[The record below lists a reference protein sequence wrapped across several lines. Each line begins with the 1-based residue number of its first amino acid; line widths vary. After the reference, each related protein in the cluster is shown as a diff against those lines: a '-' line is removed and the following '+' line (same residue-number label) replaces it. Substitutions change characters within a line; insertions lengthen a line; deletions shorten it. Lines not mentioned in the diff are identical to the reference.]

1 MKFSQFFQ
9 EAKGQPKVIVVYGG
23 GFQPFHAGHMS
34 SYEQAKRAFPSADFY
49 VAASNDTKNRPIPF
63 KDKEFLA
70 KQAGV
75 KDKFVQ
81 VVQPVNPTEILSHYD
96 PKKDILILVRSERD
110 PVNYT
115 KKDGSPAYYQP
126 FKSIKQCV
134 PFDPKGGHGYIYVTK
149 KHVFSVNGQEV
160 YSGSQIRSMYSS
172 ADNAGRKSIIGDLY
186 PKATKENKVKQLLD
200 KYIGGNMNETVDELF
215 ESLFVEEVLNEGVHD
230 ASIFKAVFLAGG
242 PGSGKDYVLD
252 NTLAGH
258 GLTEINS
265 DRALEFLMDKEGLD
279 KKMPKSEE
287 DKRNLV
293 RGRAKTITDLRQR
306 LALLGRNGLI
316 INGTGDDT
324 EKTKKIKARLEELGY
339 DTKMLLVNTRDEV
352 SAQRNIE
359 RGQRGGRAVPENIRK
374 EKWDSVQNSRTEYA
388 KLFGSNYHEFDNSE
402 DLRSAD
408 PEVVKQK
415 KMEMMDIFKKVR
427 EFTQAPPKSEPAELW
442 IASEMERK
450 NRFTVP
456 PKQAELS
463 AHADGQG
470 AAADQAH
477 QLGLSY
483 YGFGR
488 YGKQGKV
495 THHSVNGKLVE
506 VPREKPAE
514 VSVPT
519 TGSSMKKKV
528 NESVLSESVSIT
540 FTADT
545 VEELNNA
552 FNMFGSDTEV
562 TEEVAPS
569 MSNNAGLNALTLGT
583 YEPPIQEA
591 SYAGNIGMMEVMKFH
606 QKATPEQKKEF
617 KSFMA
622 NNKHGDAWKL
632 IQDVSGVKL
641 VGKEFESKDKYIND
655 KNGNPRMFMLR
666 RAAAKEAHLNG
677 GEVVQQGRGYV
688 VKLKENK
695 NDEIFQGTI
704 ESQTIGTRT
713 SLTEAYSGGRT
724 ESGSTSTSSRITES
738 GSTSSSGRDTSGQ
751 INEHCGCDED
761 KPTKKIT
768 LSKIRERQAKKVE
781 ESIDQG
787 IEPGLSMA
795 AAGESIGRDMGEK
808 IKNRTGKAAQ
818 VAEMT
823 GDETGASIGAQ
834 KEDELKKKGISL
846 TSFKSNKAI
855 GA

>member
-1 MKFSQFFQ
+1 MKFKKFLQ
-9 EAKGQPKVIVVYGG
+9 EAKEKHAVLAFGRMNPPTTGHAKLVDKVKDVASEHNASHHVVLSGTQDKYKN
-23 GFQPFHAGHMS
+23 PLSVAEKVKH
-34 SYEQAKRAFPSADFY
+34 AKRFFPNTNV
-49 VAASNDTKNRPIPF
+49 VAATKDSPT
-63 KDKEFLA
+63 FLA
-70 KQAGV
+70 QAEKLHKQGVTHLHMVAGSDRLPEYQ
-75 KDKFVQ
+75 KLLHRYNGDHEGALF
-81 VVQPVNPTEILSHYD
+81 HF
-96 PKKDILILVRSERD
+96 KKITLHSAGERD
-110 PVNYT
+110 PDAEGTEGMSASKMRSHAQEGNF
-115 KKDGSPAYYQP
+115 KEFSKGIPAHMKPEHAKELYHDVRNRMGM
-126 FKSIKQCV
+126 KES
-134 PFDPKGGHGYIYVTK
+134 FDDSFEI
-149 KHVFSVNGQEV
+149 
-160 YSGSQIRSMYSS
+160 
-172 ADNAGRKSIIGDLY
+172 
-186 PKATKENKVKQLLD
+186 LL
-200 KYIGGNMNETVDELF
+200 
-215 ESLFVEEVLNEGVHD
+215 SEGVHD

-265 DRALEFLMDKEGLD
+265 DRALEFMMDKQGLD
-279 KKMPKSEE
+279 KKMPDSEE
-287 DKRNLV
+287 DKRNFV

-316 INGTGDDT
+316 INGTGDDI

-339 DTKMLLVNTRDEV
+339 DTKMLLVNTRDEI

-359 RGQRGGRAVPENIRK
+359 RGQRGGRAVPETIRK

-388 KLFGSNYHEFDNSE
+388 KLFGTNYIEFDNSE

-415 KMEMMDIFKKVR
+415 KMELMDIFKNVR

-450 NRFTVP
+450 NRFAVP

-477 QLGLSY
+477 KLGLSY

-495 THHSVNGKLVE
+495 THHTVNGKLVE
-506 VPREKPAE
+506 VPREKPGE

-519 TGSSMKKKV
+519 TGSSMKK
-528 NESVLSESVSIT
+528 
-540 FTADT
+540 
-545 VEELNNA
+545 
-552 FNMFGSDTEV
+552 
-562 TEEVAPS
+562 
-569 MSNNAGLNALTLGT
+569 
-583 YEPPIQEA
+583 IQEA
-591 SYAGNIGMMEVMKFH
+591 AYTGNIGMMEVMKFH
-606 QKATPEQKKEF
+606 QKATPEQKKQF
-617 KSFMA
+617 KSHMA

-641 VGKEFESKDKYIND
+641 VGKEFESSDKYITD
-655 KNGNPRMFMLR
+655 KNGNPRVFMLR
-666 RAAAKEAHLNG
+666 RNAAKEAHTKD
-677 GEVVQQGRGYV
+677 GEVVQQGKGYV

-695 NDEIFQGTI
+695 NDEIFQRTI

-713 SLTEAYSGGRT
+713 SFTEAFGGSGGVSRA
-724 ESGSTSTSSRITES
+724 SGRNTSS
-738 GSTSSSGRDTSGQ
+738 GSSSGRCAACGQ
-751 INEHCGCDED
+751 INEDCGCETNS
-761 KPTKKIT
+761 TKKLT
-768 LSKIRERQAKKVE
+768 LTKIRERQAEKIK
-781 ESIDQG
+781 ESIDKG

-795 AAGESIGRDMGEK
+795 ASGESIGRDMGEK
-808 IKNRTGKAAQ
+808 IKKRTGKASQ
-818 VAEMT
+818 VVEMQ

-846 TSFKSNKAI
+846 LSFKSNKAI

>member
-9 EAKGQPKVIVVYGG
+9 EAKGQPKVVVVYGG
-23 GFQPFHAGHMS
+23 GFQPFHAGHTS
-34 SYEQAKRAFPSADFY
+34 SYDQAKRAFPSADFY

-63 KDKEFLA
+63 KDKQFLA
-70 KQAGV
+70 QQAGV

-81 VVQPVNPTEILSHYD
+81 VAQPVNPTEILSQYD
-96 PKKDILILVRSERD
+96 PKKDILILVRSDRD

-126 FKSIKQCV
+126 FKSIKDCV
-134 PFDPKGGHGYIYVTK
+134 SFDPKGGHGYVYVTK
-149 KHVFSVNGQEV
+149 KHVFKVNGKEV
-160 YSGSQIRSMYSS
+160 YSGSQIRSMYTK
-172 ADNAGRKSIIGDLY
+172 ADDAGRKTIIGDLY
-186 PKATKENKVKQLLD
+186 PRATKENKVKQLLD
-200 KYIGGNMNETVDELF
+200 KYIGGNMNESVDELF
-215 ESLFVEEVLNEGVHD
+215 ELLFVESVDDSFEQLLNEGVHD

-265 DRALEFLMDKEGLD
+265 DRALEFMMDKEGLD
-279 KKMPKSEE
+279 KKMPSSEE
-287 DKRNLV
+287 EKRNFV

-316 INGTGDDT
+316 INGTGDDI
-324 EKTKKIKARLEELGY
+324 EKTKKIKAKLEELGY

-359 RGQRGGRAVPENIRK
+359 RGQRGGRAVPETIRK

-388 KLFGSNYHEFDNSE
+388 KLFGTNYIEFDNSE

-408 PEVVKQK
+408 PELVKQK
-415 KMEMMDIFKKVR
+415 KMELMDIFKNVR
-427 EFTQAPPKSEPAELW
+427 EFTQAPPKSEPAENW

-450 NRFTVP
+450 NRFAVS

-477 QLGLSY
+477 KLGLSY

-495 THHSVNGKLVE
+495 TYHSVNGKLVE
-506 VPREKPAE
+506 VPREKPGE
-514 VSVPT
+514 VTVPT
-519 TGSSMKKKV
+519 TGSSMKK
-528 NESVLSESVSIT
+528 
-540 FTADT
+540 
-545 VEELNNA
+545 
-552 FNMFGSDTEV
+552 
-562 TEEVAPS
+562 
-569 MSNNAGLNALTLGT
+569 
-583 YEPPIQEA
+583 IQEA

-617 KSFMA
+617 KSHMA

-641 VGKEFESKDKYIND
+641 VGKEFESKDKYITD
-655 KNGNPRMFMLR
+655 KNGNTRMFMLR
-666 RAAAKEAHLNG
+666 RSAAKEAHMKD
-677 GEVVQQGRGYV
+677 GEVVQQGKGYV
-688 VKLKENK
+688 VKLKENR
-695 NDEIFQGTI
+695 NDEIFQRTLG
-704 ESQTIGTRT
+704 SQTVSART

-724 ESGSTSTSSRITES
+724 ESGSTSGRNTSSR
-738 GSTSSSGRDTSGQ
+738 GASTSESTSGQ
-751 INEHCGCDED
+751 INEHCGCETE
-761 KPTKKIT
+761 PTKKLT
-768 LSKIRERQAKKVE
+768 LTQIRERQAEKIK
-781 ESIDQG
+781 ESIDKG

-795 AAGESIGRDMGEK
+795 ASGESIGRDMGEK
-808 IKNRTGKAAQ
+808 IKKKTGQ
-818 VAEMT
+818 VTVVEMQ

>member
-23 GFQPFHAGHMS
+23 GFQPFHAGHTS
-34 SYEQAKRAFPSADFY
+34 SYDQAKRVFSSADFY

-63 KDKEFLA
+63 KDKQFLA
-70 KQAGV
+70 QQAGV

-81 VVQPVNPTEILSHYD
+81 VAQPVNPTEILSQYD
-96 PKKDILILVRSERD
+96 PKKDILILVRSDRD
-110 PVNYT
+110 PMNYT

-126 FKSIKQCV
+126 FKSIKDCV
-134 PFDPKGGHGYIYVTK
+134 SFDSKGGHGYVYVTK
-149 KHVFSVNGQEV
+149 KHVFKVNGKEV
-160 YSGSQIRSMYSS
+160 YSGSQIRSMYTK
-172 ADNAGRKSIIGDLY
+172 ADDAGRKTIIGDLY

-200 KYIGGNMNETVDELF
+200 KYIGGNMNETADELF
-215 ESLFVEEVLNEGVHD
+215 ESLFAESIDDSFNELLSEGVHD

-252 NTLAGH
+252 NTLSGH

-265 DRALEFLMDKEGLD
+265 DKALEFMMDKEGLD

-287 DKRNLV
+287 EKRNFV
-293 RGRAKTITDLRQR
+293 RGRAKSITDLRQR

-316 INGTGDDT
+316 INGTGDDL

-339 DTKMLLVNTRDEV
+339 DTKMLLVNTRDDI

-359 RGQRGGRAVPENIRK
+359 RGQRGGRAVPETVRK

-388 KLFGSNYHEFDNSE
+388 KLFGTNYIEFDNSE

-408 PEVVKQK
+408 PELVKQK
-415 KMEMMDIFKKVR
+415 KMELMDIFKNVR
-427 EFTQAPPKSEPAELW
+427 EFTQAPPKSEPAENW

-450 NRFTVP
+450 NRFAVS

-477 QLGLSY
+477 KLGLSY

-495 THHSVNGKLVE
+495 TYHSVNGKLVE
-506 VPREKPAE
+506 VPREKPGE
-514 VSVPT
+514 VTVPT
-519 TGSSMKKKV
+519 TGSSMKK
-528 NESVLSESVSIT
+528 
-540 FTADT
+540 
-545 VEELNNA
+545 
-552 FNMFGSDTEV
+552 
-562 TEEVAPS
+562 
-569 MSNNAGLNALTLGT
+569 
-583 YEPPIQEA
+583 IQEA

-617 KSFMA
+617 KSHMA

-641 VGKEFESKDKYIND
+641 VGKEFESNDKYITD

-666 RAAAKEAHLNG
+666 RSAAKEAHMKD
-677 GEVVQQGRGYV
+677 GEVVQQGKGYV
-688 VKLKENK
+688 VKLKENR
-695 NDEIFQGTI
+695 NDEIFQRTLG
-704 ESQTIGTRT
+704 SQTVSART

-724 ESGSTSTSSRITES
+724 ESGSTSGRNTSSR
-738 GSTSSSGRDTSGQ
+738 GASTSESTSGQ
-751 INEHCGCDED
+751 INEHCGCETE
-761 KPTKKIT
+761 PTKKLT
-768 LSKIRERQAKKVE
+768 LTQIRERQAEKIK
-781 ESIDQG
+781 ESIDKG

-795 AAGESIGRDMGEK
+795 ASGESIGRDMGEK
-808 IKNRTGKAAQ
+808 IKKKTGQ
-818 VAEMT
+818 VTVVEMQ

>member
-1 MKFSQFFQ
+1 MKFKKFLQ
-9 EAKGQPKVIVVYGG
+9 EAKEKHAVLAFGRMNPPTTGHAKLVDKVKEVASEHNASHHVVLSGTQDKYKN
-23 GFQPFHAGHMS
+23 PLS
-34 SYEQAKRAFPSADFY
+34 SAQKVKHAKRFFPNTNV
-49 VAASNDTKNRPIPF
+49 VAATK
-63 KDKEFLA
+63 D
-70 KQAGV
+70 
-75 KDKFVQ
+75 
-81 VVQPVNPTEILSHYD
+81 NPTFLSQAEKLHKQGVTHLHMVAGSDRLPEYQKLLHRYNGD
-96 PKKDILILVRSERD
+96 HEGALFHFKKITLHSAGERD
-110 PVNYT
+110 PDAEGTEGMSASKMRSHAQDGNYKEFT
-115 KKDGSPAYYQP
+115 KGIPP
-126 FKSIKQCV
+126 
-134 PFDPKGGHGYIYVTK
+134 
-149 KHVFSVNGQEV
+149 HVKPHHAKELYHDVRN
-160 YSGSQIRSMYSS
+160 SM
-172 ADNAGRKSIIGDLY
+172 GL
-186 PKATKENKVKQLLD
+186 KESTD
-200 KYIGGNMNETVDELF
+200 DLF
-215 ESLFVEEVLNEGVHD
+215 ESMFNESVDDSFEQLLNEGVHD

-265 DRALEFLMDKEGLD
+265 DRALEFMMDKEGLD
-279 KKMPKSEE
+279 KKMPSSEE
-287 DKRNLV
+287 EKRNFV

-316 INGTGDDT
+316 INGTGDDI
-324 EKTKKIKARLEELGY
+324 EKTKKIKAKLEELGY

-359 RGQRGGRAVPENIRK
+359 RGQRGGRAVPETIRK

-388 KLFGSNYHEFDNSE
+388 KLFGSNYIEFDNSE

-408 PEVVKQK
+408 PELVKQK
-415 KMEMMDIFKKVR
+415 KMELMDIFKNVR
-427 EFTQAPPKSEPAELW
+427 EFTQAPPKSEPAEMW

-450 NRFTVP
+450 NRFAVS

-477 QLGLSY
+477 KLGLSY

-495 THHSVNGKLVE
+495 TYHSVNGKLVE
-506 VPREKPAE
+506 VPREKPGE
-514 VSVPT
+514 VTVPT
-519 TGSSMKKKV
+519 TGSSMKK
-528 NESVLSESVSIT
+528 
-540 FTADT
+540 
-545 VEELNNA
+545 
-552 FNMFGSDTEV
+552 
-562 TEEVAPS
+562 
-569 MSNNAGLNALTLGT
+569 
-583 YEPPIQEA
+583 IQEA

-617 KSFMA
+617 KSHMA

-641 VGKEFESKDKYIND
+641 VGKEFESKDKYITD

-666 RAAAKEAHLNG
+666 RSAAKEAHMKD
-677 GEVVQQGRGYV
+677 GEVVQQGKGYV
-688 VKLKENK
+688 VKLKENR
-695 NDEIFQGTI
+695 NDEIFQRTLG
-704 ESQTIGTRT
+704 SQTVSART

-724 ESGSTSTSSRITES
+724 ESGSTSGRNTSSR
-738 GSTSSSGRDTSGQ
+738 GASTSESTSGQ
-751 INEHCGCDED
+751 INEHCGCETE
-761 KPTKKIT
+761 PTKKLT
-768 LSKIRERQAKKVE
+768 LTQIRERQAEKIK
-781 ESIDQG
+781 ESIDKG

-795 AAGESIGRDMGEK
+795 ASGESIGRDMGEK
-808 IKNRTGKAAQ
+808 IKKKTGKASQ
-818 VAEMT
+818 VVEMQ

-846 TSFKSNKAI
+846 LSFKSNKAI

>member
-1 MKFSQFFQ
+1 MKFSRFIQ
-9 EAKGQPKVIVVYGG
+9 EAKGQSKVIVVYGG

-34 SYEQAKRAFPSADFY
+34 SYEQAKRAFSSADFY

-63 KDKEFLA
+63 KDKQFLA
-70 KQAGV
+70 QQAGV
-75 KDKFVQ
+75 NDNFVQ
-81 VVQPVNPTEILSHYD
+81 VSQPVNPTEILSRYD

-126 FKSIKQCV
+126 FKSIKECKS
-134 PFDPKGGHGYIYVTK
+134 FDPKGGHGYVYVTK
-149 KHVFSVNGQEV
+149 KHIFKVNGQEV
-160 YSGSQIRSMYSS
+160 YSGSQIRSMYTK
-172 ADNAGRKSIIGDLY
+172 ADDTGRKNIIKDLY
-186 PKATKENKVKQLLD
+186 PKATKPAKLKQLLD
-200 KYIGGNMNETVDELF
+200 KYIGGNMKESADELF
-215 ESLFVEEVLNEGVHD
+215 ESLFVESVDDSFNELLNEGVHD

-265 DRALEFLMDKEGLD
+265 DRALEFMMDKEGLD

-287 DKRNLV
+287 DKRNFV
-293 RGRAKTITDLRQR
+293 RGRAKSITDLRQR

-316 INGTGDDT
+316 INGTGDDI
-324 EKTKKIKARLEELGY
+324 EKTKKIKAKLEELGY
-339 DTKMLLVNTRDEV
+339 DTKMLLVNTRDDI
-352 SAQRNIE
+352 SAQRNLE
-359 RGQRGGRAVPENIRK
+359 RGQRGGRAVPETIRK

-388 KLFGSNYHEFDNSE
+388 KLFGTNYIEFDNSE

-415 KMEMMDIFKKVR
+415 KMELMDIFKNVR
-427 EFTQAPPKSEPAELW
+427 EFTQAPPKSEPAENW

-450 NRFTVP
+450 NRFAVP

-477 QLGLSY
+477 KLGLSY

-506 VPREKPAE
+506 VPREKPGE

-519 TGSSMKKKV
+519 TGSSMKK
-528 NESVLSESVSIT
+528 
-540 FTADT
+540 
-545 VEELNNA
+545 
-552 FNMFGSDTEV
+552 
-562 TEEVAPS
+562 
-569 MSNNAGLNALTLGT
+569 
-583 YEPPIQEA
+583 IQEA
-591 SYAGNIGMMEVMKFH
+591 AYTGNIGMMEVMKFH

-617 KSFMA
+617 KSHMA

-641 VGKEFESKDKYIND
+641 VGKEFESNDKYITD
-655 KNGNPRMFMLR
+655 KNGNPRIFMLR
-666 RAAAKEAHLNG
+666 RSAAKEAHTKN
-677 GEVVQQGRGYV
+677 GEVAQQGKGYV
-688 VKLKENK
+688 VKLKENR
-695 NDEIFQGTI
+695 NDEIYQRTF
-704 ESQTIGTRT
+704 ESHTIGTGT
-713 SLTEAYSGGRT
+713 SFTEGYSARDSGTSGRST
-724 ESGSTSTSSRITES
+724 SGKSTSTSKETGGQITELA
-738 GSTSSSGRDTSGQ
+738 GCETDSS
-751 INEHCGCDED
+751 
-761 KPTKKIT
+761 KKLT
-768 LSKIRERQAKKVE
+768 LTKIRERQAEKIK
-781 ESIDQG
+781 ESIDKG

-795 AAGESIGRDMGEK
+795 ASGESIGRDMGEK
-808 IKNRTGKAAQ
+808 IKKRTGKASQ
-818 VAEMT
+818 VVEMQ

-846 TSFKSNKAI
+846 LSFKSNKAI

>member
-34 SYEQAKRAFPSADFY
+34 SYDQAKRAFPSADFH

-63 KDKEFLA
+63 KDKQFLA
-70 KQAGV
+70 QQAGV

-81 VVQPVNPTEILSHYD
+81 VVQPVNPTEILSQYD

-126 FKSIKQCV
+126 FKSIKECV
-134 PFDPKGGHGYIYVTK
+134 PFDPKGGHGYVYVTK
-149 KHVFSVNGQEV
+149 KHIFKVNGQEV
-160 YSGSQIRSMYSS
+160 YSGSQIRSMYTK
-172 ADNAGRKSIIGDLY
+172 ADDTGRKNMIKDLY
-186 PKATKENKVKQLLD
+186 PKATKPAKLKQLLD
-200 KYIGGNMNETVDELF
+200 KYIGGNMNESVDELF

-265 DRALEFLMDKEGLD
+265 DRALEFMMDKEGLD
-279 KKMPKSEE
+279 KKMPSSEE
-287 DKRNLV
+287 EKRNFV

-316 INGTGDDT
+316 INGTGDDI
-324 EKTKKIKARLEELGY
+324 EKTKKIKAKLEELGY

-359 RGQRGGRAVPENIRK
+359 RGQRGGRAVPETIRK

-388 KLFGSNYHEFDNSE
+388 KLFGTNYIEFDNSE

-408 PEVVKQK
+408 PELVKQK
-415 KMEMMDIFKKVR
+415 KMELMDIFKNVR
-427 EFTQAPPKSEPAELW
+427 EFTQAPPKSEPAENW

-450 NRFTVP
+450 NRFAVS

-477 QLGLSY
+477 KLGLSY

-495 THHSVNGKLVE
+495 THHSVNGKLIE
-506 VPREKPAE
+506 VPREKPGE
-514 VSVPT
+514 VTVPT

-528 NESVLSESVSIT
+528 NESVLSEAVSVT

-545 VEELNNA
+545 IEELNTA

-562 TEEVAPS
+562 TEEVAPT
-569 MSNNAGLNALTLGT
+569 MSSNAGLNALTLGT

-617 KSFMA
+617 KSHMA

-641 VGKEFESKDKYIND
+641 VGKEFESKDKYITD
-655 KNGNPRMFMLR
+655 KNGNTRMFMLR
-666 RAAAKEAHLNG
+666 RSAAKEAHMKD
-677 GEVVQQGRGYV
+677 GEVVQQGKGYV
-688 VKLKENK
+688 VKLKENR
-695 NDEIFQGTI
+695 NDEIFQRTLG
-704 ESQTIGTRT
+704 SQTVSART

-724 ESGSTSTSSRITES
+724 ESGSTSGRNTSSR
-738 GSTSSSGRDTSGQ
+738 GASTSESTSGQ
-751 INEHCGCDED
+751 INEHCGCETE
-761 KPTKKIT
+761 PTKKLT
-768 LSKIRERQAKKVE
+768 LTQIRERQAEKIK
-781 ESIDQG
+781 ESIDKG

-795 AAGESIGRDMGEK
+795 ASGESIGRDMGEK
-808 IKNRTGKAAQ
+808 IKKKTGQ
-818 VAEMT
+818 VTVVEMQ

>member
-1 MKFSQFFQ
+1 MKFKKFLE
-9 EAKGQPKVIVVYGG
+9 EAKEKHAVLAFGRMNPPTTGHAKLVDKVKEVASEHNASHHVVLSGTQDKYKN
-23 GFQPFHAGHMS
+23 PLS
-34 SYEQAKRAFPSADFY
+34 SAQKVKHAKRFFPNTNV
-49 VAASNDTKNRPIPF
+49 VAATK
-63 KDKEFLA
+63 D
-70 KQAGV
+70 
-75 KDKFVQ
+75 
-81 VVQPVNPTEILSHYD
+81 NPTFLSQAEKLHKQGVTHLHMVAGSDRLPEYQKLLHRYNGD
-96 PKKDILILVRSERD
+96 HEGALFHFKKITLHSAGERD
-110 PVNYT
+110 PDAEGTEGMSASKMRAHAQAGNYKEFT
-115 KKDGSPAYYQP
+115 KGIPQ
-126 FKSIKQCV
+126 
-134 PFDPKGGHGYIYVTK
+134 
-149 KHVFSVNGQEV
+149 HVKPHHAKELYHDVRN
-160 YSGSQIRSMYSS
+160 SM
-172 ADNAGRKSIIGDLY
+172 GL
-186 PKATKENKVKQLLD
+186 KES
-200 KYIGGNMNETVDELF
+200 VDELF
-215 ESLFVEEVLNEGVHD
+215 EYMFNESIDDSFEQLLNEGVHD

-265 DRALEFLMDKEGLD
+265 DRALEFMMDKEGLD
-279 KKMPKSEE
+279 KKMPSSEE
-287 DKRNLV
+287 EKRNFV

-316 INGTGDDT
+316 INGTGDDI

-359 RGQRGGRAVPENIRK
+359 RGQRGGRAVPETIRK

-388 KLFGSNYHEFDNSE
+388 KLFGSNYIEFDNSE

-415 KMEMMDIFKKVR
+415 KMELMDIFKNVR
-427 EFTQAPPKSEPAELW
+427 EFTQAPPKSEPAEMW

-450 NRFTVP
+450 NRFAVP

-477 QLGLSY
+477 KLGLSY

-495 THHSVNGKLVE
+495 TYHSVNGKLVE
-506 VPREKPAE
+506 VPREKPPE
-514 VSVPT
+514 VNVPT

-528 NESVLSESVSIT
+528 NESVLSEAVSVT

-545 VEELNNA
+545 VEELNSA

-562 TEEVAPS
+562 TEEVTPS
-569 MSNNAGLNALTLGT
+569 MSSNAGLNALTLGT
-583 YEPPIQEA
+583 YAPPMQEA

-617 KSFMA
+617 KSHMA

-632 IQDVSGVKL
+632 IQQVSGVKL
-641 VGKEFESKDKYIND
+641 VGKEFESEDKYIND
-655 KNGNPRMFMLR
+655 KNGKPRIFMLR
-666 RAAAKEAHLNG
+666 RAAAKEAHMRD
-677 GEVVQQGRGYV
+677 GEVVQQGKGYV

-704 ESQTIGTRT
+704 ESQTTNART

-724 ESGSTSTSSRITES
+724 ESGSTSGRNTTASTS
-738 GSTSSSGRDTSGQ
+738 GSTSGQ
-751 INEHCGCDED
+751 INEHCGCETED
-761 KPTKKIT
+761 NTKKIT

-781 ESIDQG
+781 ESIDKG

-795 AAGESIGRDMGEK
+795 ASGESIGRDMGEK
-808 IKNRTGKAAQ
+808 IKKKTGQ
-818 VAEMT
+818 VTVVEMQ

>member
-1 MKFSQFFQ
+1 
-9 EAKGQPKVIVVYGG
+9 
-23 GFQPFHAGHMS
+23 
-34 SYEQAKRAFPSADFY
+34 
-49 VAASNDTKNRPIPF
+49 
-63 KDKEFLA
+63 
-70 KQAGV
+70 
-75 KDKFVQ
+75 
-81 VVQPVNPTEILSHYD
+81 
-96 PKKDILILVRSERD
+96 
-110 PVNYT
+110 
-115 KKDGSPAYYQP
+115 
-126 FKSIKQCV
+126 
-134 PFDPKGGHGYIYVTK
+134 
-149 KHVFSVNGQEV
+149 
-160 YSGSQIRSMYSS
+160 
-172 ADNAGRKSIIGDLY
+172 
-186 PKATKENKVKQLLD
+186 
-200 KYIGGNMNETVDELF
+200 
-215 ESLFVEEVLNEGVHD
+215 
-230 ASIFKAVFLAGG
+230 
-242 PGSGKDYVLD
+242 
-252 NTLAGH
+252 
-258 GLTEINS
+258 
-265 DRALEFLMDKEGLD
+265 
-279 KKMPKSEE
+279 
-287 DKRNLV
+287 
-293 RGRAKTITDLRQR
+293 
-306 LALLGRNGLI
+306 
-316 INGTGDDT
+316 
-324 EKTKKIKARLEELGY
+324 
-339 DTKMLLVNTRDEV
+339 
-352 SAQRNIE
+352 
-359 RGQRGGRAVPENIRK
+359 
-374 EKWDSVQNSRTEYA
+374 
-388 KLFGSNYHEFDNSE
+388 
-402 DLRSAD
+402 
-408 PEVVKQK
+408 
-415 KMEMMDIFKKVR
+415 MDIFKKVR
-427 EFTQAPPKSEPAELW
+427 EFTQAPPKSEPAETW

-450 NRFTVP
+450 NRFAVP

-477 QLGLSY
+477 KLGLSY

-528 NESVLSESVSIT
+528 NESILSEAVSVT

-545 VEELNNA
+545 IEELNTA
-552 FNMFGSDTEV
+552 FSMFGSDTEV
-562 TEEVAPS
+562 TEEVKPT
-569 MSNNAGLNALTLGT
+569 MSSDAGLNALTLGT

-795 AAGESIGRDMGEK
+795 ASGESIGRDMGEK
-808 IKNRTGKAAQ
+808 IKKRTGKASQ

>member
-34 SYEQAKRAFPSADFY
+34 SYEQAKRAFPSADFH

-63 KDKEFLA
+63 KDKQFLA
-70 KQAGV
+70 QQAGV

-81 VVQPVNPTEILSHYD
+81 VVQPVNPTEILSQYD

-126 FKSIKQCV
+126 FKSIKECV
-134 PFDPKGGHGYIYVTK
+134 PFDPKGGHGYVYVTK
-149 KHVFSVNGQEV
+149 KHIFKVNGQEV
-160 YSGSQIRSMYSS
+160 YSGSQIRSMYTK
-172 ADNAGRKSIIGDLY
+172 ADDTGRKNMIKDLY
-186 PKATKENKVKQLLD
+186 PKATKPAKLKQLLD
-200 KYIGGNMNETVDELF
+200 KYIGGNMNESVDELF
-215 ESLFVEEVLNEGVHD
+215 ESLFGESVDDSFNELLNEGVHD

-265 DRALEFLMDKEGLD
+265 DRALEFMMDKEGLD
-279 KKMPKSEE
+279 KKMPSSEE
-287 DKRNLV
+287 EKRNFV

-316 INGTGDDT
+316 INGTGDDI
-324 EKTKKIKARLEELGY
+324 EKTKKIKAKLEELGY
-339 DTKMLLVNTRDEV
+339 DTKMLLVNTRDDV

-359 RGQRGGRAVPENIRK
+359 RGQRGGRAVPETIRK

-388 KLFGSNYHEFDNSE
+388 KLFGTNYIEFDNSE

-408 PEVVKQK
+408 PELVKQK
-415 KMEMMDIFKKVR
+415 KMELMDIFKNVR
-427 EFTQAPPKSEPAELW
+427 EFTQAPPKSEPAENW

-450 NRFTVP
+450 NRFAVS

-477 QLGLSY
+477 KLGLSY

-495 THHSVNGKLVE
+495 TYHSVNGKLVE
-506 VPREKPAE
+506 VPREKPGE
-514 VSVPT
+514 VNVPT
-519 TGSSMKKKV
+519 TGSSMKK
-528 NESVLSESVSIT
+528 
-540 FTADT
+540 
-545 VEELNNA
+545 
-552 FNMFGSDTEV
+552 
-562 TEEVAPS
+562 
-569 MSNNAGLNALTLGT
+569 
-583 YEPPIQEA
+583 IQEA
-591 SYAGNIGMMEVMKFH
+591 AYTGNIGMMEVMKFH

-617 KSFMA
+617 KSHMA

-641 VGKEFESKDKYIND
+641 VGKEFESNDKYITD

-666 RAAAKEAHLNG
+666 RSAAKEAHMKD
-677 GEVVQQGRGYV
+677 GEVVQQGKGYV
-688 VKLKENK
+688 VKLKENR
-695 NDEIFQGTI
+695 NDEIFQRTLG
-704 ESQTIGTRT
+704 SQTVSART

-724 ESGSTSTSSRITES
+724 EIGSTSGRNTSSR
-738 GSTSSSGRDTSGQ
+738 GASTSESTSGQ
-751 INEHCGCDED
+751 INEHCGCETE
-761 KPTKKIT
+761 PTKKLT
-768 LSKIRERQAKKVE
+768 LTQIRERQAEKIK
-781 ESIDQG
+781 ESIDKG

-795 AAGESIGRDMGEK
+795 ASGESIGRDMGEK
-808 IKNRTGKAAQ
+808 IKKKTGQ
-818 VAEMT
+818 VTVVEMQ

>member
-1 MKFSQFFQ
+1 MKFKKFLQ
-9 EAKGQPKVIVVYGG
+9 EAKEKHAVLAFGRMNPPTTGHAKLVDKVKDVASEHNASHHVVLSGTQDKYKN
-23 GFQPFHAGHMS
+23 PLSVAEKVKH
-34 SYEQAKRAFPSADFY
+34 AKRFFPNTNV
-49 VAASNDTKNRPIPF
+49 VAATKDSPT
-63 KDKEFLA
+63 FLA
-70 KQAGV
+70 QAEKLHKQGVTHLHMVAGSDRLPEYQ
-75 KDKFVQ
+75 KLLHRYNGDHEGALF
-81 VVQPVNPTEILSHYD
+81 HF
-96 PKKDILILVRSERD
+96 KKITLHSAGERD
-110 PVNYT
+110 PDAEGTEGMSASKMRSHAQEGNF
-115 KKDGSPAYYQP
+115 KEFSKGIPAHMKPEHAKELYHDVRNRMGM
-126 FKSIKQCV
+126 KES
-134 PFDPKGGHGYIYVTK
+134 FDDSFEI
-149 KHVFSVNGQEV
+149 
-160 YSGSQIRSMYSS
+160 
-172 ADNAGRKSIIGDLY
+172 
-186 PKATKENKVKQLLD
+186 LL
-200 KYIGGNMNETVDELF
+200 
-215 ESLFVEEVLNEGVHD
+215 SEGVHD

-265 DRALEFLMDKEGLD
+265 DRALEFMMDKQGLD
-279 KKMPKSEE
+279 KKMPSAEE
-287 DKRNLV
+287 DKRNFV

-316 INGTGDDT
+316 INGTGDDV

-339 DTKMLLVNTRDEV
+339 DTKMLLVNTRDEI

-359 RGQRGGRAVPENIRK
+359 RGQRGGRAVPETIRK

-388 KLFGSNYHEFDNSE
+388 KLFGTNYIEFDNSE

-415 KMEMMDIFKKVR
+415 KMELMDIFKNVR
-427 EFTQAPPKSEPAELW
+427 EFTQAPPKSEPAENW

-450 NRFTVP
+450 NRFAVP

-477 QLGLSY
+477 KLGLSY

-506 VPREKPAE
+506 VPREKPGE

-519 TGSSMKKKV
+519 TGSSMKK
-528 NESVLSESVSIT
+528 
-540 FTADT
+540 
-545 VEELNNA
+545 
-552 FNMFGSDTEV
+552 
-562 TEEVAPS
+562 
-569 MSNNAGLNALTLGT
+569 
-583 YEPPIQEA
+583 IQEA
-591 SYAGNIGMMEVMKFH
+591 AYTGNIGMMEVMKFH

-617 KSFMA
+617 KSHMA

-641 VGKEFESKDKYIND
+641 VGKEFESNDKYVTD

-666 RAAAKEAHLNG
+666 RNAAKEAHTKD

-695 NDEIFQGTI
+695 NDEIFQRTI
-704 ESQTIGTRT
+704 ESQTNTSGRT
-713 SLTEAYSGGRT
+713 SLTESYSSSRSGTGTRT
-724 ESGSTSTSSRITES
+724 SGRITES
-738 GSTSSSGRDTSGQ
+738 GSTSGETSGQ
-751 INEHCGCDED
+751 INEHCGCETDS
-761 KPTKKIT
+761 TKKLT
-768 LSKIRERQAKKVE
+768 LTKIRERQAEKIK
-781 ESIDQG
+781 ESIDKG

-795 AAGESIGRDMGEK
+795 ASGESIGRDMGEK
-808 IKNRTGKAAQ
+808 IKKRTGKASQ
-818 VAEMT
+818 VVEMQ

-846 TSFKSNKAI
+846 LSFKSNKAI

>member
-9 EAKGQPKVIVVYGG
+9 EAKGQPKVVVVYGG
-23 GFQPFHAGHMS
+23 GFQPFHAGHTS
-34 SYEQAKRAFPSADFY
+34 SYDQAKRAFPSADFY
-49 VAASNDTKNRPIPF
+49 VAASNDIKNRPIPF
-63 KDKEFLA
+63 KDKQFLA
-70 KQAGV
+70 QQAGV

-81 VVQPVNPTEILSHYD
+81 VAQPVNPTEILSQYD
-96 PKKDILILVRSERD
+96 PKKDILILVRSDRD
-110 PVNYT
+110 PMNYT

-126 FKSIKQCV
+126 FKSIKDCV
-134 PFDPKGGHGYIYVTK
+134 SFDPKGGHGYVYVTK
-149 KHVFSVNGQEV
+149 KHVFKVNGKEV
-160 YSGSQIRSMYSS
+160 YSGSQIRSMYTK
-172 ADNAGRKSIIGDLY
+172 ADDAGRKTIIGDLY
-186 PKATKENKVKQLLD
+186 PRATKENKVKQLLD
-200 KYIGGNMNETVDELF
+200 KYIGGNMNESVDELF
-215 ESLFVEEVLNEGVHD
+215 ELLFVESVDDSFEQLLNEGVHD

-265 DRALEFLMDKEGLD
+265 DKALEFMMDKEGLD

-287 DKRNLV
+287 EKRNFV
-293 RGRAKTITDLRQR
+293 RGRAKSITDLRQR

-316 INGTGDDT
+316 INGTGDDL
-324 EKTKKIKARLEELGY
+324 EKTKKIKSKLEELGY
-339 DTKMLLVNTRDEV
+339 DTKMLLVNTRDDI

-359 RGQRGGRAVPENIRK
+359 RGQRGGRAVPETIRK

-388 KLFGSNYHEFDNSE
+388 KLFGTNYIEFDNSE

-408 PEVVKQK
+408 PELVKQK
-415 KMEMMDIFKKVR
+415 KMELMDIFKNVR
-427 EFTQAPPKSEPAELW
+427 EFTQAPPKSEPAENW

-450 NRFTVP
+450 NRFPIP

-470 AAADQAH
+470 QSADQAH
-477 QLGLSY
+477 KLGLSY

-506 VPREKPAE
+506 VPREKPGE

-519 TGSSMKKKV
+519 TGSSMKK
-528 NESVLSESVSIT
+528 
-540 FTADT
+540 
-545 VEELNNA
+545 
-552 FNMFGSDTEV
+552 
-562 TEEVAPS
+562 
-569 MSNNAGLNALTLGT
+569 
-583 YEPPIQEA
+583 IQEA
-591 SYAGNIGMMEVMKFH
+591 AYAGNIGMMEVMKFH

-617 KSFMA
+617 KSHMA

-641 VGKEFESKDKYIND
+641 VGKEFESGDKYITD
-655 KNGNPRMFMLR
+655 KNGNPRIFMLR
-666 RAAAKEAHLNG
+666 RSAAKEAHTKN
-677 GEVVQQGRGYV
+677 GEVAQQGKGYV
-688 VKLKENK
+688 VKLKENR
-695 NDEIFQGTI
+695 NDEIYQRTF
-704 ESQTIGTRT
+704 ESQTIGTGT
-713 SLTEAYSGGRT
+713 SFT
-724 ESGSTSTSSRITES
+724 ESYSDRVSGTSGRSTSGKSTSTNKET
-738 GSTSSSGRDTSGQ
+738 GGQ
-751 INEHCGCDED
+751 INEHCGCETDSS
-761 KPTKKIT
+761 KKLT
-768 LSKIRERQAKKVE
+768 LSEIRERQSKKIK
-781 ESIDQG
+781 ESIDKG

-795 AAGESIGRDMGEK
+795 ASGESIGRDMGEK
-808 IKNRTGKAAQ
+808 INKKKDGKASQ
-818 VAEMT
+818 VVEMQ

-846 TSFKSNKAI
+846 LSFKSNKAI

>member
-1 MKFSQFFQ
+1 MKFKKFLQ
-9 EAKGQPKVIVVYGG
+9 EAREKHAVLAFGRMNPPTTGHAKLVDKVKDVASEHNASHHVVLSGTQDKYKN
-23 GFQPFHAGHMS
+23 PLSVAEKVKH
-34 SYEQAKRAFPSADFY
+34 AKRFFPNTNV
-49 VAASNDTKNRPIPF
+49 VAATKDSPT
-63 KDKEFLA
+63 FLA
-70 KQAGV
+70 QAEKLHKQGVTHLHMVAGSDRLPEYQ
-75 KDKFVQ
+75 KLLHRYNGDHEGALF
-81 VVQPVNPTEILSHYD
+81 HF
-96 PKKDILILVRSERD
+96 KKITLHSAGERD
-110 PVNYT
+110 PDAEGTEGMSASKMRSHAQEGNF
-115 KKDGSPAYYQP
+115 KEFSKGIPAHMKPEHAKELYHDVRNRMGM
-126 FKSIKQCV
+126 KES
-134 PFDPKGGHGYIYVTK
+134 FDDSFEI
-149 KHVFSVNGQEV
+149 
-160 YSGSQIRSMYSS
+160 
-172 ADNAGRKSIIGDLY
+172 
-186 PKATKENKVKQLLD
+186 LL
-200 KYIGGNMNETVDELF
+200 
-215 ESLFVEEVLNEGVHD
+215 SEGVHD

-265 DRALEFLMDKEGLD
+265 DRALEFMMDKQGLD
-279 KKMPKSEE
+279 KKMPDSEE
-287 DKRNLV
+287 DKRNFV

-316 INGTGDDT
+316 INGTGDDV

-339 DTKMLLVNTRDEV
+339 DTKMLLVNTRDEI

-359 RGQRGGRAVPENIRK
+359 RGQRGGRAVPETIRK

-388 KLFGSNYHEFDNSE
+388 KLFGTNYIEFDNSE

-415 KMEMMDIFKKVR
+415 KMELMDIFKNVR

-450 NRFTVP
+450 NRFAVP

-477 QLGLSY
+477 KLGLSY

-495 THHSVNGKLVE
+495 THHTVNGKLVE
-506 VPREKPAE
+506 VPREKPGE

-519 TGSSMKKKV
+519 TGSSMKK
-528 NESVLSESVSIT
+528 
-540 FTADT
+540 
-545 VEELNNA
+545 
-552 FNMFGSDTEV
+552 
-562 TEEVAPS
+562 
-569 MSNNAGLNALTLGT
+569 
-583 YEPPIQEA
+583 IQEA
-591 SYAGNIGMMEVMKFH
+591 AYTGNIGMMEVMKFH
-606 QKATPEQKKEF
+606 QKATPEQKKQF
-617 KSFMA
+617 KSHMA

-641 VGKEFESKDKYIND
+641 VGKEFESSDKYITD
-655 KNGNPRMFMLR
+655 KNGNPRVFMLR
-666 RAAAKEAHLNG
+666 RNAAKEAHTKD
-677 GEVVQQGRGYV
+677 GEVVQQGKGYV

-695 NDEIFQGTI
+695 NDEIFQRTI
-704 ESQTIGTRT
+704 ESQTNTSGRT
-713 SLTEAYSGGRT
+713 SLTESYSSSRSGTGTRT
-724 ESGSTSTSSRITES
+724 SGRITES
-738 GSTSSSGRDTSGQ
+738 GSTSSSGETSGQ
-751 INEHCGCDED
+751 INEHCGCETDS
-761 KPTKKIT
+761 TKKLT
-768 LSKIRERQAKKVE
+768 LSKIRERQAEKIK
-781 ESIDQG
+781 ESIDKG

-795 AAGESIGRDMGEK
+795 ASGESIGRDMGEK
-808 IKNRTGKAAQ
+808 IKKRTGKASQ
-818 VAEMT
+818 VVEMQ

-846 TSFKSNKAI
+846 LSFKSNKAI

>member
-34 SYEQAKRAFPSADFY
+34 SYEQAKRAFPSADFH

-63 KDKEFLA
+63 KDKQFLTQ
-70 KQAGV
+70 QAGV

-81 VVQPVNPTEILSHYD
+81 VVQPVNPTEILSQYD

-126 FKSIKQCV
+126 FKSIKECV
-134 PFDPKGGHGYIYVTK
+134 PFDPKGGHGYVYVTK
-149 KHVFSVNGQEV
+149 KHIFKVNGQEV
-160 YSGSQIRSMYSS
+160 YSGSQIRSMYTK
-172 ADNAGRKSIIGDLY
+172 ADDTGRKNMIKDLY
-186 PKATKENKVKQLLD
+186 PKATKPAKLKQLLD
-200 KYIGGNMNETVDELF
+200 KYIGGNMNESVDELF
-215 ESLFVEEVLNEGVHD
+215 ESLFGESVDDSFNELLNEGVHD

-265 DRALEFLMDKEGLD
+265 DRALEFMMDKEGLD
-279 KKMPKSEE
+279 KKMPSSEE
-287 DKRNLV
+287 EKRNFV

-316 INGTGDDT
+316 INGTGDDI
-324 EKTKKIKARLEELGY
+324 EKTKKIKAKLEELGY

-359 RGQRGGRAVPENIRK
+359 RGQRGGRAVPETIRK

-388 KLFGSNYHEFDNSE
+388 KLFGTNYIEFDNSE

-408 PEVVKQK
+408 PELVKQK
-415 KMEMMDIFKKVR
+415 KMELMDIFKNVR
-427 EFTQAPPKSEPAELW
+427 EFTQAPPKSEPAENW

-450 NRFTVP
+450 NRFAVS

-477 QLGLSY
+477 KLGLSY

-495 THHSVNGKLVE
+495 TYHSVNGKLVE
-506 VPREKPAE
+506 VPREKPGE
-514 VSVPT
+514 VNVPT
-519 TGSSMKKKV
+519 TGSSMKK
-528 NESVLSESVSIT
+528 
-540 FTADT
+540 
-545 VEELNNA
+545 
-552 FNMFGSDTEV
+552 
-562 TEEVAPS
+562 
-569 MSNNAGLNALTLGT
+569 
-583 YEPPIQEA
+583 IQEA
-591 SYAGNIGMMEVMKFH
+591 AYTGNIGMMEVMKFH

-617 KSFMA
+617 KSHMA

-641 VGKEFESKDKYIND
+641 VGKEFESNDKYITD

-666 RAAAKEAHLNG
+666 RSAAKEAHMKD
-677 GEVVQQGRGYV
+677 GEVVQQGKGYV
-688 VKLKENK
+688 VKLKENR
-695 NDEIFQGTI
+695 NDEIFQRTLG
-704 ESQTIGTRT
+704 SQTVSART

-724 ESGSTSTSSRITES
+724 ESGSTSGRNTSSR
-738 GSTSSSGRDTSGQ
+738 GASTSESTSGQ
-751 INEHCGCDED
+751 INEHCGCETE
-761 KPTKKIT
+761 PTKKLT
-768 LSKIRERQAKKVE
+768 LTQIRERQAEKIK
-781 ESIDQG
+781 ESIDKG

-795 AAGESIGRDMGEK
+795 ASGESIGRDMGEK
-808 IKNRTGKAAQ
+808 IKKKTGQ
-818 VAEMT
+818 VTVVEMQ

>member
-1 MKFSQFFQ
+1 MKFKKFLQ
-9 EAKGQPKVIVVYGG
+9 EAKEKHAVLAFGRMNPPTTGHAKLVDKVKDVASEHNASHHVVLSGTQDKYKN
-23 GFQPFHAGHMS
+23 PLSVAEKVKH
-34 SYEQAKRAFPSADFY
+34 AKRFFPNTNV
-49 VAASNDTKNRPIPF
+49 VAATKDSPT
-63 KDKEFLA
+63 FLA
-70 KQAGV
+70 QAEKLHKQGVTHLHMVAGSDRLPEYQ
-75 KDKFVQ
+75 KLLHRYNGDHEGALF
-81 VVQPVNPTEILSHYD
+81 HF
-96 PKKDILILVRSERD
+96 KKITLHSAGERD
-110 PVNYT
+110 PDAEGTEGMSASKMRSHAQEGNF
-115 KKDGSPAYYQP
+115 KEFSKGIPAHMKPEHAKELYHDVRNRMGM
-126 FKSIKQCV
+126 KES
-134 PFDPKGGHGYIYVTK
+134 FDDS
-149 KHVFSVNGQEV
+149 FE
-160 YSGSQIRSMYSS
+160 M
-172 ADNAGRKSIIGDLY
+172 
-186 PKATKENKVKQLLD
+186 LL
-200 KYIGGNMNETVDELF
+200 
-215 ESLFVEEVLNEGVHD
+215 SEGVHD

-279 KKMPKSEE
+279 KRMPNSEE

-316 INGTGDDT
+316 INGTGDDI

-339 DTKMLLVNTRDEV
+339 DTKMLLVNTRDDI

-359 RGQRGGRAVPENIRK
+359 RGQRGGRAVPETIRK

-388 KLFGSNYHEFDNSE
+388 KLFGTNYIEFDNSE

-415 KMEMMDIFKKVR
+415 KMELMDIFKNVR

-442 IASEMERK
+442 IASELDRK
-450 NRFTVP
+450 DRFTTT

-495 THHSVNGKLVE
+495 THHTVNGKLVE
-506 VPREKPAE
+506 VPREKPGE

-528 NESVLSESVSIT
+528 NESMLSEAVSVT
-540 FTADT
+540 FSADT
-545 VEELNNA
+545 IEELNNA
-552 FNMFGSDTEV
+552 FSMFGVEGEV
-562 TEEVAPS
+562 KEEVKPS
-569 MSNNAGLNALTLGT
+569 LSNTNSLDALTLGT
-583 YEPPIQEA
+583 YAPPIQEA
-591 SYAGNIGMMEVMKFH
+591 SYPGNIGMMEVMKFH
-606 QKATPEQKKEF
+606 QKATPEQKKQF
-617 KSFMA
+617 KLHMA

-641 VGKEFESKDKYIND
+641 VGKEFESNDKYITD

-666 RAAAKEAHLNG
+666 RAAAKEAHLNN

-704 ESQTIGTRT
+704 ESQTTSART
-713 SLTEAYSGGRT
+713 SLTEAYSSSRPSEDTRT
-724 ESGSTSTSSRITES
+724 SGGSTSTGSRTTS
-738 GSTSSSGRDTSGQ
+738 VATSSYSQ
-751 INEHCGCDED
+751 LNEHCGCEVE
-761 KPTKKIT
+761 PTKKIT

-781 ESIDQG
+781 ESIDKG

-795 AAGESIGRDMGEK
+795 ASGESIGRDMGEK
-808 IKNRTGKAAQ
+808 IKKKTGKASQ
-818 VAEMT
+818 VVEMQ

-846 TSFKSNKAI
+846 LSFKSNKAI

>member
-34 SYEQAKRAFPSADFY
+34 SYEQAKRAFPSADFH

-63 KDKEFLA
+63 KDKQFLA
-70 KQAGV
+70 QQAGV

-81 VVQPVNPTEILSHYD
+81 VSQPVNPTEILSQYD

-126 FKSIKQCV
+126 FKSIKECV
-134 PFDPKGGHGYIYVTK
+134 PFDPKGGHGYVYVTK
-149 KHVFSVNGQEV
+149 KHIFKVNGQEV
-160 YSGSQIRSMYSS
+160 YSGSQIRSMYTK
-172 ADNAGRKSIIGDLY
+172 ADDADRKNMIKDLY
-186 PKATKENKVKQLLD
+186 PKATKPAKLKQLLD
-200 KYIGGNMNETVDELF
+200 KYIGGNMKESADELF
-215 ESLFVEEVLNEGVHD
+215 ESLFVESVDDSFNELLNEGVHD

-252 NTLAGH
+252 NTLSGH

-265 DRALEFLMDKEGLD
+265 DKALEFMMDKEGLD

-287 DKRNLV
+287 EKRNFV

-316 INGTGDDT
+316 INGTGDDI
-324 EKTKKIKARLEELGY
+324 EKTKKIKAKLEELGY
-339 DTKMLLVNTRDEV
+339 DTKMLLVNTRDDI
-352 SAQRNIE
+352 SAQRNLE
-359 RGQRGGRAVPENIRK
+359 RGQRGGRAVPETIRK

-388 KLFGSNYHEFDNSE
+388 KLFGTNYIEFDNSE

-408 PEVVKQK
+408 PELVKQK
-415 KMEMMDIFKKVR
+415 KMELMDIFKNVR
-427 EFTQAPPKSEPAELW
+427 EFTQAPPKSEPAENW

-450 NRFTVP
+450 NRFAVS

-470 AAADQAH
+470 ASADQAH
-477 QLGLSY
+477 KLGLSY

-506 VPREKPAE
+506 VPREKPGE

-519 TGSSMKKKV
+519 TGSSMKK
-528 NESVLSESVSIT
+528 
-540 FTADT
+540 
-545 VEELNNA
+545 
-552 FNMFGSDTEV
+552 
-562 TEEVAPS
+562 
-569 MSNNAGLNALTLGT
+569 
-583 YEPPIQEA
+583 IQEA
-591 SYAGNIGMMEVMKFH
+591 AYTGNIGMMEVMKFH
-606 QKATPEQKKEF
+606 QKATPEQKKQF
-617 KSFMA
+617 KSHMA

-641 VGKEFESKDKYIND
+641 VGKEFESSDKYITD
-655 KNGNPRMFMLR
+655 KNGNPRVFMLR
-666 RAAAKEAHLNG
+666 RNAAKEAHTKN
-677 GEVVQQGRGYV
+677 GEVLQQGKGYV
-688 VKLKENK
+688 VKLKENI
-695 NDEIFQGTI
+695 NDEIFQRTF

-713 SLTEAYSGGRT
+713 SFTEAFGSRT
-724 ESGSTSTSSRITES
+724 SRASSRDTSSGSS
-738 GSTSSSGRDTSGQ
+738 SSSGRCATCGQ
-751 INEHCGCDED
+751 INEDCGCETNS
-761 KPTKKIT
+761 TKKLT
-768 LSKIRERQAKKVE
+768 LTKIRERQAEKIK
-781 ESIDQG
+781 ESIDKG

-795 AAGESIGRDMGEK
+795 ASGESIGRDMGEK
-808 IKNRTGKAAQ
+808 IKKKTGKASQ
-818 VAEMT
+818 VVEMQ

-846 TSFKSNKAI
+846 LSFKSNKAI